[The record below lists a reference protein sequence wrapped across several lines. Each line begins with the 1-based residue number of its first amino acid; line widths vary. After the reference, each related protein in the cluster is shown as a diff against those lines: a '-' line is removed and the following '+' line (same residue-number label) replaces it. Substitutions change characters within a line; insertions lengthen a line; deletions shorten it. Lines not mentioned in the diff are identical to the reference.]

1 MIGPSLSALLLGSQL
16 IAVAD
21 TVPKLDV
28 ARSCRAAAMVPPGNM
43 DSCMKDERS
52 AQSALS
58 GSWTKFAKGDRAACT
73 QQATVVGL
81 PVASSTTSMLCP
93 SVQNPRC
100 RPSGEKNGQKL
111 PRLWGTGVAVAPSKE
126 YSHSCDA

>member
-16 IAVAD
+16 VAVAD

-28 ARSCRAAAMVPPGNM
+28 ARSCRAAALVPPGNM

-81 PVASSTTSMLCP
+81 PSYVGLLTCLQMA
-93 SVQNPRC
+93 RDA
-100 RPSGEKNGQKL
+100 RKL
-111 PRLWGTGVAVAPSKE
+111 PDKRL
-126 YSHSCDA
+126 